1 MKQKQSARRAFLCI
15 LSMLC
20 IFLVSCTNAQRPEA
34 SEYKVKISDASMV
47 GEPLMDQTLQAY
59 IPGGTHTY
67 QDETVSAEK
76 SATIDGIVRTASYQQ
91 TMQVIYG
98 DRMVDVYVNPE
109 NQSKLY
115 FYHDTGAFFGFIGP
129 LREIWDES
137 LWAGLTVLT
146 EEERAARAR
155 EIAETFVSVEGFTEK
170 HSQWEY
176 EAEQGVLTSYS
187 YVYAREVDGF
197 QSTESTEVVLDQ
209 FGRIMLY
216 SVHNAGAFENFEM
229 PEVNLTDCD
238 EAAFDYLDSIFIDIA
253 DSFTDIDYERTGD
266 YILGCTHDGN
276 ITLSCPIMVDC
287 TRGGDDYAYPL
298 YVTVEIPA

>member
-20 IFLVSCTNAQRPEA
+20 ILLVSCTNAQRPEA
-34 SEYKVKISDASMV
+34 SEYKVKISDASLV
-47 GEPLMDQTLQAY
+47 GEELMDQTLQAY
-59 IPGGTHTY
+59 MSGGTHTY
-67 QDETVSAEK
+67 QDDAVSAER
-76 SATIDGIVRTASYQQ
+76 SATIDGIVHTASYKK
-91 TMQVIYG
+91 TMQVGYG
-98 DRMVDVYVNPE
+98 DRMVDSYENPE
-109 NQSKLY
+109 NRTQLY
-115 FYHDTGAFFGFIGP
+115 FYHDTGAFFGYIGP
-129 LREIWDES
+129 LDELFDES
-137 LWAGLTVLT
+137 WAGLTVLT

-155 EIAETFVSVEGFTEK
+155 ETAETFVSVEGLTEK

-176 EAEQGVLTSYS
+176 EEEQGVLTAYS

-209 FGRIMLY
+209 FGRIILY
-216 SVHNAGAFENFEM
+216 SVHDAGAFENFEM

-253 DSFTDIDYERTGD
+253 DSFTNIDYERTGN

-287 TRGGDDYAYPL
+287 TRGGYDYAYPV

>member
-20 IFLVSCTNAQRPEA
+20 ILLVSCTNPE
-34 SEYKVKISDASMV
+34 SSEDEYKIKISDASMV

-59 IPGGTHTY
+59 MPGDRYTY
-67 QDETVSAEK
+67 QDETVSDEK
-76 SATIDGIVRTASYQQ
+76 SATIDGIVHTASYKK
-91 TMQVIYG
+91 TMPDG
-98 DRMVDVYVNPE
+98 SRDRMLDVYVNPE
-109 NQSKLY
+109 NQSELY
-115 FYHDTGAFFGFIGP
+115 FYHDTGAFFGYMGP
-129 LREIWDES
+129 HRELLEES
-137 LWAGLTVLT
+137 WAGLTVLT

-170 HSQWEY
+170 CSQWEY
-176 EAEQGVLTSYS
+176 EEEQGVLTSYS
-187 YVYAREVDGF
+187 YVYAREVDGL

-253 DSFTDIDYERTGD
+253 DSFTNIDYERTDD

-287 TRGGDDYAYPL
+287 TRGGNDYAYPL